1 MTKKGV
7 QSFIIFILV
16 LGIIVLAAIAIIRPQ
31 SMLDG
36 LAASQTP
43 HTAVQHGSA
52 VECGNDKC
60 ESGEDYYNCP
70 SDCCAGENYQANQP
84 SHCCSGLNAVQ
95 DTCERTPVVIPPGN
109 QPPETLPIQP
119 PTTGAAVSGQQ
130 PSIQP
135 TCYFCVKCGDKLCGK
150 HENADNCPI
159 DCLNCSG
166 QGFRGPSPVTCCAG
180 LIAIDPC
187 KDVEPVP
194 SFCTLGMQQQACIK
208 CGDAKCDLYETPV
221 NCPDDC
227 LQNVTDCSQLPN
239 IDAVI
244 GTSDPNDI
252 VLRFNWKKEI
262 RDGPK
267 IFLQRSD
274 KCIGTE
280 CGFAEEP
287 IEPLRN
293 ATNESEGRIEIQ
305 STKDIEF
312 FRIISKIKIGAGTC
326 QPKCLA
332 SCGMLQVSGWCDEC
346 EGKLLKGADCSNIE
360 PGVTGNV
367 ASQPPGIN
375 PPGAQCCFTDPGSK
389 KSQGWY
395 DISCSKATNANLIV
409 FDSKCHLGAQM
420 CEQASD
426 ILVKHTQHFIISNQK
441 TSINWFVND
450 LGITKSEDL
459 IRLDSSESIFF
470 DYVAEWNP
478 VTQNQTG
485 SAVGNYG
492 MKMCSENGCDY
503 VVTGSFPMTDNMPYF
518 VSLKAPHDLTYADS
532 IPEHVI
538 FNLVGNTNGADNY
551 IVLPV
556 DTRFKTAKQFCD
568 ELGLGDDATISI
580 WDPNEQI
587 PDPYAQCRVATF
599 NIYPGKVYL
608 VGDLRHNVK
617 WMQE

>member
-1 MTKKGV
+1 
-7 QSFIIFILV
+7 
-16 LGIIVLAAIAIIRPQ
+16 
-31 SMLDG
+31 
-36 LAASQTP
+36 
-43 HTAVQHGSA
+43 
-52 VECGNDKC
+52 
-60 ESGEDYYNCP
+60 
-70 SDCCAGENYQANQP
+70 
-84 SHCCSGLNAVQ
+84 
-95 DTCERTPVVIPPGN
+95 VVIPPGN

-119 PTTGAAVSGQQ
+119 PTGTGAAVSGNQ

-166 QGFRGPSPVTCCAG
+166 QGFRGPSPVACCAG

-187 KDVEPVP
+187 KDVEPGP

-252 VLRFNWKKEI
+252 VLRFNWRKEI

-274 KCIGTE
+274 KCVGVE
-280 CGFAEEP
+280 CDFAEEP

-326 QPKCLA
+326 QPKCLS
-332 SCGMLQVSGWCDEC
+332 SCGLLQVQGWCDEC

-360 PGVTGNV
+360 PGVTGNA

-375 PPGAQCCFTDPGSK
+375 PPGAQCCFISTIN
-389 KSQGWY
+389 QGWY
-395 DISCSKATNANLIV
+395 DTACSKATSGNLII
-409 FDSKCHLGAQM
+409 FDIKCHLGAQL

-426 ILVKHTQHFIISNQK
+426 IMVKHTQHFIKPSNSQL

-450 LGITKSEDL
+450 LGIASSSDVIRIDNGSGL
-459 IRLDSSESIFF
+459 IF

-478 VTQNQTG
+478 GAQVQTG
-485 SAVGNYG
+485 SALGNLECLFG
-492 MKMCSENGCDY
+492 FLKGGKNCAPESII
-503 VVTGSFPMTDNMPYF
+503 VTGPFDMINNMPYF
-518 VSLKAPHDLTYADS
+518 VSAKATHALTYADS
-532 IPEHVI
+532 IPKHVMFELTRDRI
-538 FNLVGNTNGADNY
+538 DY

-556 DTRFKTAKQFCD
+556 DTKLKKALNICNA
-568 ELGLGDDATISI
+568 LGLDDETGTVGT
-580 WDPNEQI
+580 WDPTTQRLINDNTPSRCGI
-587 PDPYAQCRVATF
+587 IRDDPESILNF
-599 NIYPGKVYL
+599 NLQPGTVYKIA
-608 VGDLRHNVK
+608 GGK
-617 WMQE
+617 SKTQWIQE